1 MVKILS
7 IVNQKGGVGKT
18 TTAINLSACL
28 AHNYRRTI
36 LIDLDPQGNATSGV
50 GVQKQNLGR
59 TIYDVLI
66 EGVPFSE
73 VLQPTALDHLRVAPS
88 NNDLL
93 SAEWHLSS
101 DEEGKFALRQALSEF
116 LWDEPEAQRP
126 DYIVIDCPPSLGQ
139 LSLNAILASNSV
151 IIPVQCEYYALEGL
165 AGILSSTTLLRQ
177 NFNNHLSLEGILL
190 TMADRR
196 LNLSRQVEED
206 IRKAYGAYVF
216 SNVVARSVRLS
227 EAPSHGLPIILYDPE
242 SPGAAAY
249 LDITQ
254 EVIEH
259 EAKSART
266 WPLRPSLGS
275 AR

>member
-1 MVKILS
+1 M
-7 IVNQKGGVGKT
+7 NQKGGVGKT